1 LILPAL
7 SATPLHQPVEH
18 PLVCIE
24 TRTGGA
30 ALTHIEEDRARR
42 AADRNIHVGVGE
54 DDGRRF
60 AAEFQRYLLQIAGGR
75 LDDQL
80 ADFGRAGECNLVD
93 VRMRRQRRAGGLA
106 KPGQDID
113 DAIGETGFLNKL
125 PEAQCA
131 ERRLLGRLQDDRA
144 AGRQCRRN
152 LPRRHHQWEVPR
164 DDLPDDADRFAQGIG
179 MPVAGRG
186 DGDCRAVDLGRPAG
200 HVPQDLVRTR
210 QVDIARVADRL
221 AVVERLEFGNL
232 IGVAFEKIG
241 ELPNQLAAILRRGL
255 RLGAGLEGAQWGF
268 DGFVD
273 IGCIGLGHSGN
284 HLTGRW
290 VEHVEPLARS
300 GVLPI
305 AVD

>member
-1 LILPAL
+1 LPA
-7 SATPLHQPVEH
+7 
-18 PLVCIE
+18 
-24 TRTGGA
+24 A
-30 ALTHIEEDRARR
+30 AWTI
-42 AADRNIHVGVGE
+42 I
-54 DDGRRF
+54 
-60 AAEFQRYLLQIAGGR
+60 LLD
-75 LDDQL
+75 L
-80 ADFGRAGECNLVD
+80 GRAGEGDLVD
-93 VRMRRQRRAGGLA
+93 VGMRRQRRAGGLA

-113 DAIGETGFLNKL
+113 HTVREPGFLYQL
-125 PEAQCA
+125 SQPQSA
-131 ERRLLGRLQDDRA
+131 ERSLLGRLQNDCA
-144 AGRQCRRN
+144 AGRECRRD

-241 ELPNQLAAILRRGL
+241 QLPNQLAAILRRGL
-255 RLGAGLEGAQWGF
+255 RPGAGLEGASCGF